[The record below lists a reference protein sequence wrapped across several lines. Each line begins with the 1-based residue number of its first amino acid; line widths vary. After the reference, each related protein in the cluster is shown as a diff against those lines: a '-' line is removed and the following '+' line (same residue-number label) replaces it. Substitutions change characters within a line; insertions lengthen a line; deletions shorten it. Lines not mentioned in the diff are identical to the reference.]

1 MTTAATTP
9 PSSPPRRDAM
19 RWVPVP
25 EDLFQATLKVRMQV
39 QKQLQMRPDLSVVI
53 GAMLARALETEGLAE
68 AVTRHAVAQLQRNV
82 EAAVE
87 P

>member
-1 MTTAATTP
+1 MSNDS
-9 PSSPPRRDAM
+9 PSPAPRRDTM

-25 EDLFQATLKVRMQV
+25 EALFQATLKVRVQV

-53 GAMLARALETEGLAE
+53 GAMLAHALETEGLAD
-68 AVTRHAVAQLQRNV
+68 AVARHAVAQLQRSV
-82 EAAVE
+82 EAPVE

>member
-1 MTTAATTP
+1 MSNDST
-9 PSSPPRRDAM
+9 SPAPRRDAM

-25 EDLFQATLKVRMQV
+25 EELFQATLKVRVQV

-53 GAMLARALETEGLAE
+53 AAMLARALETEGLAD
-68 AVTRHAVAQLQRNV
+68 AVSRHAVAQLQRSV
-82 EAAVE
+82 EAPVE

>member
-1 MTTAATTP
+1 MSNDST
-9 PSSPPRRDAM
+9 SPAPRRDAM

-25 EDLFQATLKVRMQV
+25 EELFQATLKVRVQV

-53 GAMLARALETEGLAE
+53 AAMLARALETEGLAD
-68 AVTRHAVAQLQRNV
+68 AVSRHAVAQLQRSV
-82 EAAVE
+82 EADVE

>member
-1 MTTAATTP
+1 MTTAATTR
-9 PSSPPRRDAM
+9 PSPAPRRDTM

-53 GAMLARALETEGLAE
+53 GAMLVRALETEGLAD

>member
-1 MTTAATTP
+1 MTSTP
-9 PSSPPRRDAM
+9 PSSTPAARRDAM

-25 EDLFQATLKVRMQV
+25 EELFQATLKVRVQV

-53 GAMLARALETEGLAE
+53 GAMLARALETEGLAD

-82 EAAVE
+82 EAPVE

>member
-1 MTTAATTP
+1 MTSTP
-9 PSSPPRRDAM
+9 PSSTPAARRDAM

-25 EDLFQATLKVRMQV
+25 EELFQATLKVRVQV

-53 GAMLARALETEGLAE
+53 GAMLARALETEGLAD
-68 AVTRHAVAQLQRNV
+68 AVTRHAVAQLQRSV

>member
-1 MTTAATTP
+1 MTSTTSPAA
-9 PSSPPRRDAM
+9 RRDAM

-25 EDLFQATLKVRMQV
+25 EELFQATLKVRVQV
-39 QKQLQMRPDLSVVI
+39 QTQLQMRPDLSVVI
-53 GAMLARALETEGLAE
+53 AAMLARALETEGLAD
-68 AVTRHAVAQLQRNV
+68 AVSRHAVAQLQRSV

>member
-1 MTTAATTP
+1 MSNDPTP
-9 PSSPPRRDAM
+9 PTPRRDTV

-53 GAMLARALETEGLAE
+53 GAMLVRALETEGLAE
-68 AVTRHAVAQLQRNV
+68 AVTRHAVAQLQRHV